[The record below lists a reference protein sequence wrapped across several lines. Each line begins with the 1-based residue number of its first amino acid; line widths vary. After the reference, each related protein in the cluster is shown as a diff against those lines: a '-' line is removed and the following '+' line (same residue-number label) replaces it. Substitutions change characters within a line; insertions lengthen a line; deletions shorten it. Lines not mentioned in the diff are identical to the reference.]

1 MVWARSSTN
10 ATERL
15 LIISQILRQPG
26 FHRAVGRIHREIDER
41 QNGRLP
47 HDPLAPGEATGTTVN
62 ATSATGFDANEL
74 TAIADPNKPK
84 REGFLRHFISEIRNQ
99 ASGRPTDLDKP
110 FEEVQSSATG
120 QYISRSATAKPSSKP
135 RSDDEFRQ
143 EMAKK
148 YPNLFED
155 TKK

>member
-1 MVWARSSTN
+1 MT
-10 ATERL
+10 ATEHVL
-15 LIISQILRQPG
+15 TKPQILRQPG

-47 HDPLAPGEATGTTVN
+47 HDPLAPGEATGTTVK
-62 ATSATGFDANEL
+62 ATSVSGLDADQL
-74 TAIADPNKPK
+74 TAAADPNKPK
-84 REGFLRHFISEIRNQ
+84 REGFFRHFISEIRNQ
-99 ASGRPTDLDKP
+99 ASGKPTDLDKP
-110 FEEVQSSATG
+110 FEEVQSSAKG
-120 QYISRSATAKPSSKP
+120 QFISRSATTKTSSKP

-148 YPNLFED
+148 YPSLFDD